1 VADPRSDREPAAG
14 PATVGIH
21 PVVDEGLGNSA
32 YVVELGDGR
41 ALVVDPARDPG
52 AYLAV
57 AERLGLTIAYTL
69 ETHLHADFLTGS
81 RELAAAGAQILAPRA
96 SRLRYFHRGLEDG
109 QRVDLGG
116 LVLCAMATPGHA
128 PEHLAYLLMDGDR
141 PLALFSGGALLV
153 GAVARTDLISPG
165 QTEPL
170 ARAAHRSLGRLLELP
185 DDLAVYPTH
194 GTGSFCSAPA
204 GDRRTTTIGAERRHN
219 RLAAAEDEGS
229 FAAMLQAGLGSY
241 PRYFGGLRERNRQ
254 GPELLGP
261 RWRALA
267 ELSVD
272 QVREQLAAGAT
283 LVDARP
289 VTRFA
294 AGHIPGAL
302 SIALRPQFGTW
313 LGWLVEPD
321 RPLVFVLD
329 DQQDRAELVRQCRT
343 IGHDRLVGELAGGM
357 ASWRAAGL
365 DEQAVPV
372 VGPHQAGAAPVLD
385 VRQASEVAEGHL
397 PGAVAIELGSLAGD
411 PAPAVPD
418 GPLTVMCGAGQR
430 AMTAASLLQQRGHDQ
445 VRVLPA
451 SARDWSRA
459 TGQALAVPG
468 PTPEATDGQPRAG
481 GPVAEGRP
489 PVREPVIEVLYSD
502 GCPCYREAVALVER
516 VRDEFGVTS
525 EVRAVLIADQEAA
538 ERARFP
544 GSPTVRVDGRD
555 VEPGADPPTEITL
568 DCRLYR
574 HPHRLAGQPPEQW
587 VRDALLKAIDR
598 A

>member
-1 VADPRSDREPAAG
+1 VADQPGVLEPATA
-14 PATVGIH
+14 GIH

-41 ALVVDPARDPG
+41 ALVVDPSRDPSG
-52 AYLAV
+52 YLAV
-57 AERLGLTIAYTL
+57 AERLGLTIAYAV

-116 LVLCAMATPGHA
+116 LTLQALATPGHA
-128 PEHLAYLLMDGDR
+128 PEHMAYLLLDGER

-153 GAVARTDLISPG
+153 GTVARTDLVSPG

-170 ARAAHRSLGRLLELP
+170 SRAAHRSLRRLLALP
-185 DDLAVYPTH
+185 DALAVYPTH

-219 RLAAAEDEGS
+219 RLAAAADEDA

-241 PRYFGGLRERNRQ
+241 PRYFKRLRERNRQ

-267 ELSVD
+267 ELSTD
-272 QVREQLAAGAT
+272 QVREQLEAGAV

-302 SIALRPQFGTW
+302 SIALRPEFGTW
-313 LGWLVEPD
+313 LGWLVDPD

-329 DQQDRAELVRQCRT
+329 DDQDRAELVRQCRT

-357 ASWRAAGL
+357 AGWRAAGL
-365 DEQAVPV
+365 PEQAVPV
-372 VGPHQAGAAPVLD
+372 VGAGQVGDGPVLD
-385 VRQASEVAEGHL
+385 VRQASEVADGHL
-397 PGAVAIELGSLAGD
+397 PGAVAIELGTLA
-411 PAPAVPD
+411 A
-418 GPLTVMCGAGQR
+418 GPLPASVPGGPVTVMCGRGLR
-430 AMTAASLLQQRGHDQ
+430 AMTAASLLQRQGHDQ
-445 VRVLPA
+445 VRVLLG
-451 SARDWSRA
+451 SAEDWSRA
-459 TGQALAVPG
+459 TGRPLVGHDRPAPAADGRRPAPG
-468 PTPEATDGQPRAG
+468 
-481 GPVAEGRP
+481 
-489 PVREPVIEVLYSD
+489 PVIEVLYSN
-502 GCPCYREAVALVER
+502 GCPCYPEAVAMVER
-516 VRDEFGVTS
+516 VRDELGIEA
-525 EVRAVLIADQEAA
+525 EVRTVLVADQDAA
-538 ERARFP
+538 EQARFP
-544 GSPTVRVDGRD
+544 GSPTVRIDGHD
-555 VEPGADPPTEITL
+555 VEPGADPPAEITL

-574 HPHRLAGQPPEQW
+574 HPHRLVGQPREEW
-587 VRDALLKAIDR
+587 VRDALRQAAGR